1 MAKKIDI
8 NWTEENELVR
18 DALFAIMK
26 AHDIYETMSPENK
39 QRFDY
44 LFEMM
49 TEPEEIKPNV
59 PSDPALPVPNA

>member
-1 MAKKIDI
+1 MSKKIDI
-8 NWTEENELVR
+8 DWTKETELVR

-49 TEPEEIKPNV
+49 TEPEEVKQSV
-59 PSDPALPVPNA
+59 PGDPALSVPNA